1 MCGIAGM
8 LRHDRSAVEGVTLER
23 MVRAMVHPGADDE
36 GIWLDR
42 TIGLGHRRLSIIE
55 RATGHQPLC
64 IDYAVTSHLFAFA
77 SEVEPLL
84 TIDEIQTSQK
94 VGRLRV
100 DLIRYGLENNGL
112 GFIPLS
118 FVYAVRIV

>member
-8 LRHDRSAVEGVTLER
+8 LRHDRSAVEGVTLEQ
-23 MVRAMVHPGADDE
+23 MVRAMVPGADDE

-42 TIGLGHRRLSIIE
+42 TIGLGHRRLSVIE

-77 SEVEPLL
+77 SEVEPHA
-84 TIDEIQTSQK
+84 T
-94 VGRLRV
+94 
-100 DLIRYGLENNGL
+100 
-112 GFIPLS
+112 
-118 FVYAVRIV
+118 